1 MQVVE
6 TRKLL
11 AADRRHPASW
21 LDHKKNAVVA
31 DGQCPAPH
39 QVSGNYLPLIGNKDV
54 GQARLSRISFSVAV
68 TVVIYESTRIWGLP
82 GRGWEGKKDEDK
94 GDEELSLI
102 HI

>member
-1 MQVVE
+1 MNIIELWEIVFIERGAPV
-6 TRKLL
+6 
-11 AADRRHPASW
+11 AW

-68 TVVIYESTRIWGLP
+68 AVVIYEATRIWGLL

-94 GDEELSLI
+94 GDEE
-102 HI
+102 